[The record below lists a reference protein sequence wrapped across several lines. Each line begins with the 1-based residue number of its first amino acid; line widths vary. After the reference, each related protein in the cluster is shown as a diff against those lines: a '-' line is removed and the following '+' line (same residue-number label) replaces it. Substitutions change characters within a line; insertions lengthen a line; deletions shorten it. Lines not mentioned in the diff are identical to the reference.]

1 MENLVGH
8 KGEKALSDIGF
19 GKRIVSMGH
28 QACGA
33 LELWNYP
40 LWLRDLI
47 PQNTDGTDRLI
58 MWTYQLLK
66 VIYIYT
72 SADDL
77 NRSFH
82 EVIDSSWQAR

>member
-47 PQNTDGTDRLI
+47 PQNTDGTDRPDHVDLPA
-58 MWTYQLLK
+58 LEGN
-66 VIYIYT
+66 IYIHI
-72 SADDL
+72 S
-77 NRSFH
+77 
-82 EVIDSSWQAR
+82 

>member
-8 KGEKALSDIGF
+8 KGEKALSAIGF
-19 GKRIVSMGH
+19 EKRIVSMGH

-47 PQNTDGTDRLI
+47 PQNTDGTDRPDHVDLPA
-58 MWTYQLLK
+58 LEGN
-66 VIYIYT
+66 IYI
-72 SADDL
+72 S
-77 NRSFH
+77 
-82 EVIDSSWQAR
+82 

>member
-8 KGEKALSDIGF
+8 KGEKALSAIGF
-19 GKRIVSMGH
+19 EKRIVSMGH

-66 VIYIYT
+66 VIYI

-82 EVIDSSWQAR
+82 EVIDGSWQAR